1 MSQRGV
7 YHLLLKGLYMTGKR
21 ASDVAKKYLDDA
33 ENKVIQLQQQLET
46 ATKNY
51 NDMKQAYNY
60 VVACESNG
68 YKNRITFVKFLN

>member
-1 MSQRGV
+1 MA
-7 YHLLLKGLYMTGKR
+7 GKR

-60 VVACESNG
+60 VVACEGNG
-68 YKNRITFVKFLN
+68 YKNKITCSDTKVA

>member
-1 MSQRGV
+1 
-7 YHLLLKGLYMTGKR
+7 MTGKR

-60 VVACESNG
+60 VVAFRRQ
-68 YKNRITFVKFLN
+68 RI